1 MNHKRRKEMEEIAL
15 NVYRLLQNS
24 KNEQQAKAADEDCC
38 VKAVQTFNI
47 DTLSKNELF
56 SKIVKKLPVVY
67 NEANPYELYSLHEWL
82 KRLTRNDLV
91 SPNLKEESIYFDE
104 LSLTDIKRYF
114 AAQLQNHYYSEYNR
128 VKALHINVL
137 KNYYRKGDK

>member
-1 MNHKRRKEMEEIAL
+1 MNQKRRKEMEEIAL

-24 KNEQQAKAADEDCC
+24 KNEQQGKKDDDECC
-38 VKAVQTFNI
+38 TRAIQTFNI

-67 NEANPYELYSLHEWL
+67 NEFNPYELYSLHEWL
-82 KRLTRNDLV
+82 KKLTRNDLV

-114 AAQLQNHYYSEYNR
+114 AVQLQDHYYSEYNR
-128 VKALHINVL
+128 VKSIHIDVL

>member
-1 MNHKRRKEMEEIAL
+1 MRYKTKKEIEEIAL

-24 KNEQQAKAADEDCC
+24 KNEQQAKSADEDNC

-91 SPNLKEESIYFDE
+91 SPSLKEESIYFDE
-104 LSLTDIKRYF
+104 FSLTDIKRYF
-114 AAQLQNHYYSEYNR
+114 AAQLQEHYYSEYNR
-128 VKALHINVL
+128 VKSLHIEIL
-137 KNYYRKGDK
+137 KKHYEKGDK

>member
-1 MNHKRRKEMEEIAL
+1 MNQKRRKEMEEIAL

-24 KNEQQAKAADEDCC
+24 KNEQQAKSADEDCC

-56 SKIVKKLPVVY
+56 GKIVKKLPVVY
-67 NEANPYELYSLHEWL
+67 NEVNPYELYSLHEWL
-82 KRLTRNDLV
+82 KKLTRSDLI

-104 LSLTDIKRYF
+104 LSLSDIKRYF
-114 AAQLQNHYYSEYNR
+114 AVQLQDHYFSEYNR
-128 VKALHINVL
+128 VKTLHINVL
-137 KNYYRKGDK
+137 KNYYKKGDK